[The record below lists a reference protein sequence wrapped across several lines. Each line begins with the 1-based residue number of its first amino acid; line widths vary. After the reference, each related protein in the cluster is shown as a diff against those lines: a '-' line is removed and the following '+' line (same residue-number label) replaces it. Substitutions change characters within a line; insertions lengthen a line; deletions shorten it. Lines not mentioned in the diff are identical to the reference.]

1 MSLSSEIIVP
11 IFEEP
16 FEDPCQD
23 KLRTGYITARKS
35 YSFTD
40 IELLRSRIVVLDED
54 GHIVKCS
61 FVVEH

>member
-16 FEDPCQD
+16 LENPRQD

-35 YSFTD
+35 CSFTD
-40 IELLRSRIVVLDED
+40 IELNRSRIFVLDEH
-54 GHIVKCS
+54 GHIVKCT

>member
-11 IFEEP
+11 IIEEP
-16 FEDPCQD
+16 FENPCQD
-23 KLRTGYITARKS
+23 KLRTGYIKARKS
-35 YSFTD
+35 CSFTD
-40 IELLRSRIVVLDED
+40 IELYRSHIFMLDEH

>member
-11 IFEEP
+11 LFAEP
-16 FEDPCQD
+16 LENPRQD
-23 KLRTGYITARKS
+23 KLRTGYVAARKS

-40 IELLRSRIVVLDED
+40 IELHRSQIFVLDEQ
-54 GHIVKCS
+54 GHLVKCT